1 MVPALTAAALVV
13 LATAPGVGIQ
23 ALLAAELETRAPTM
37 VNEAE
42 AAPGIAADLERDW
55 RAQKQRMVDLA
66 EAMPADKY
74 DFKATPAQRS
84 FAEQLLHLA
93 EAHVA
98 MLKRLD
104 PGGKVPAPTLS
115 KDHAREA
122 VVRSVATAY
131 DYGLAVITSDPAR
144 NWAAAAD
151 DQPSPARAVWAAMN
165 NASNHYGQCVVY
177 LRLNGI
183 VPPASRR

>member
-1 MVPALTAAALVV
+1 MVAAFTAVLVILAGAPAIAGQDV
-13 LATAPGVGIQ
+13 PP
-23 ALLAAELETRAPTM
+23 AELAKLTRT
-37 VNEAE
+37 VTTEAQ
-42 AAPGIAADLERDW
+42 ASPGIAADLERDW

-74 DFKATPAQRS
+74 DFKATPAQRT

-93 EAHVA
+93 DAHVA

-104 PGGKVPAPTLS
+104 PAGTVPAPTLS

-122 VVRSVATAY
+122 VVRSLSAAY

-144 NWAAAAD
+144 NWAAAVD

>member
-1 MVPALTAAALVV
+1 
-13 LATAPGVGIQ
+13 
-23 ALLAAELETRAPTM
+23 
-37 VNEAE
+37 
-42 AAPGIAADLERDW
+42 
-55 RAQKQRMVDLA
+55 MVDLA

-74 DFKATPAQRS
+74 DFKATPAQRT

-93 EAHVA
+93 DAHVA

-104 PGGKVPAPTLS
+104 PGGTVPAPTLS
-115 KDHAREA
+115 KDYARDA
-122 VVRSVATAY
+122 VVRSVTAAY
-131 DYGLAVITSDPAR
+131 DYGLAVIRSDPDR
-144 NWAAAAD
+144 NWAGAAD
-151 DQPSPARAVWAAMN
+151 GQPSPARAVWAAMN